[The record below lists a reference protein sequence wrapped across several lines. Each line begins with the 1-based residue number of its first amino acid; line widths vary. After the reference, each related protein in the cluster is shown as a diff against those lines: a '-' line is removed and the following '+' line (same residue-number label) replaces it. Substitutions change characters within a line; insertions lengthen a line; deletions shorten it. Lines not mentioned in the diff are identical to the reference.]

1 MSSQFYSWGN
11 WGLNNLVRG
20 IQELGLEVLMLILWY
35 ISDRFSE
42 KFIELKKKSHKTLEI
57 SSIDDSWCC

>member
-42 KFIELKKKSHKTLEI
+42 KFIEL
-57 SSIDDSWCC
+57 